1 MLFHMFQSHK
11 ARRDFGGSYF
21 MEIQYCRLPQ
31 GTKLKKIVSVE
42 AISHWKNDSI
52 YIFGDDIEVFYKHY
66 GNIFTDGVYNN
77 EERGPVDLCG
87 INFYSREQSTL
98 IIDRINTKTPPDYQV
113 LLNWLRSGEHYI
125 GFYILGL

>member
-1 MLFHMFQSHK
+1 MALILWKYNIVDCHKVQNSKKSFPSKQSHIG
-11 ARRDFGGSYF
+11 R
-21 MEIQYCRLPQ
+21 MIL
-31 GTKLKKIVSVE
+31 
-42 AISHWKNDSI
+42 
-52 YIFGDDIEVFYKHY
+52 YIFGDDIEVFYNHY